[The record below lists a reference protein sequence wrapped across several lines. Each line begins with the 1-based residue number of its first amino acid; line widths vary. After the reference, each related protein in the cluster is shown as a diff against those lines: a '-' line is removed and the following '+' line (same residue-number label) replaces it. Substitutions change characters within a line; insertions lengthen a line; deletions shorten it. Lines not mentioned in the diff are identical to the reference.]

1 MPPKNIIDLDLD
13 IFDIIVSCIII
24 QTKLH
29 KTSKYFKNNITTFTI
44 GPYTN
49 KLKNTLT
56 EYNLQTNN
64 NSILYFF
71 QKMDQLQS
79 NFYIFH
85 SDSLFD
91 SKNNKFFM
99 DYVENFSINVLF
111 TYHEHSQDLIYLN
124 NNKQNIFLH
133 NVINIAKDINSVPT
147 YIYNE
152 KEYIIDAYYY
162 MHLI

>member
-1 MPPKNIIDLDLD
+1 MYPKILLSGIGY
-13 IFDIIVSCIII
+13 FDIIVSNIII

-29 KTSKYFKNNITTFTI
+29 KTCKYFKNNIMIFTK

-49 KLKNTLT
+49 KLKNILT

-64 NSILYFF
+64 KSVLNLF
-71 QKMDQLQS
+71 QKMDQLES

-85 SDSLFD
+85 SENSFD
-91 SKNNKFFM
+91 SKNNKFFI
-99 DYVENFSINVLF
+99 DSVENFSLNVLF
-111 TYHEHSQDLIYLN
+111 TYHEHTQDLIYLN

-133 NVINIAKDINSVPT
+133 NVINIAKNIKSVPT
-147 YIYNE
+147 YIYDK
-152 KEYIIDAYYY
+152 KEYVVDAYYY